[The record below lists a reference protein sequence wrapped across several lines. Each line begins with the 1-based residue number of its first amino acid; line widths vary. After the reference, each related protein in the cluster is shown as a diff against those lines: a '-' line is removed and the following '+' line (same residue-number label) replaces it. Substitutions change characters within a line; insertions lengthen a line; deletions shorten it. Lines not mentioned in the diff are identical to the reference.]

1 MASKCFEP
9 PAFISKTKT
18 YSTYK
23 ADLRRWSRITS
34 VEKKLQAEVVVYN
47 LEGHSSGIKEKIEV
61 KIGTELENNEDGIER
76 LLKFLDTIYQQDEM
90 SDAWVKYKN
99 FQRISRG
106 PKQDI
111 SDFIS
116 DFDKEY
122 MLAKTAG
129 CVYSDLIL
137 AFRLLEASNLSESD
151 EKFVLTGIDIASGKK
166 QENLEAQMKAS
177 LKKFQGR
184 SVVTN
189 SSDSDGIKVD
199 AALVAKVQEVMLG
212 QGWKKPGH
220 GSGRKRSYTNPED
233 GQTPKNSPNYKGKK
247 NSLGANGKVLTCY
260 KCQSEYHFADK
271 CDKKNIKRE
280 DRV

>member
-23 ADLRRWSRITS
+23 ADLKRWSRITS

-47 LEGHSSGIKEKIEV
+47 LEGHPSGIKEKIEV
-61 KIGTELENNEDGIER
+61 KIGSELENNEDGIER

-99 FQRISRG
+99 FQKIARG

-111 SDFIS
+111 SDFIL

-151 EKFVLTGIDIASGKK
+151 EKFVLTGIDIATGKK

-184 SVVTN
+184 SIVTN
-189 SSDSDGIKVD
+189 SSDGIKVD

-212 QGWKKPGH
+212 QGWKKPGQ
-220 GSGRKRSYTNPED
+220 GSGRRRSYSNPED
-233 GQTPKNSPNYKGKK
+233 GQNPNNSPNYKGKK
-247 NSLGANGKVLTCY
+247 NPLGANCKVLTCY
-260 KCQSEYHFADK
+260 KCQSKYHFSDK
-271 CDKKNIKRE
+271 CDKKNTKKE
-280 DRV
+280 GV

>member
-199 AALVAKVQEVMLG
+199 AALVAKVQEVIWVKAG
-212 QGWKKPGH
+212 KARPWFRKKEIL
-220 GSGRKRSYTNPED
+220 Y
-233 GQTPKNSPNYKGKK
+233 
-247 NSLGANGKVLTCY
+247 
-260 KCQSEYHFADK
+260 
-271 CDKKNIKRE
+271 
-280 DRV
+280 